1 MANEERPESGERIDP
16 KEVLKQMAKVLG
28 SEKARDVFAQL
39 QGTSREDV
47 ISRLSALVTE
57 WVKLH
62 RKLTNEEEQK
72 ERERLGLEFSYS
84 EVLHPEMVIA
94 RVLRDGRYL
103 DSFRMQDPDI
113 ARRLPGKI
121 LRHVEVYR
129 QHVEKFGKDSIAHL
143 CLDGSLFFDL
153 TDGLQLGW
161 LNPEVLR
168 INTVEELRT
177 FLARLSADESVR
189 FVRTDDHFKRMKE
202 ALGATNY
209 LGRDVHKGHMID
221 KIQSKLAEWDAIPE
235 ELPNSSVST

>member
-103 DSFRMQDPDI
+103 DSFRMQDP
-113 ARRLPGKI
+113 
-121 LRHVEVYR
+121 
-129 QHVEKFGKDSIAHL
+129 
-143 CLDGSLFFDL
+143 
-153 TDGLQLGW
+153 
-161 LNPEVLR
+161 
-168 INTVEELRT
+168 
-177 FLARLSADESVR
+177 
-189 FVRTDDHFKRMKE
+189 
-202 ALGATNY
+202 
-209 LGRDVHKGHMID
+209 
-221 KIQSKLAEWDAIPE
+221 
-235 ELPNSSVST
+235 